1 MTLDQFAHQTR
12 WVEHL
17 ADEEAV
23 RTRIHRLACTAEFV
37 RTSLTGPDA
46 APELQS
52 GCRRGQVLVG
62 PRLAALPGVLEELV
76 LSSTP
81 DVEVRISTAPL
92 HRVVVF
98 DDRFALL
105 PFDLTHLGRGAYLFE
120 NAPAAPHRS
129 LFDLHWDNA
138 REPETPAQP
147 GLSGR
152 ELEVAR
158 LLIDGATDAEVADR
172 LHVSARTV
180 RTAVARLQQRYGTS
194 SRMALGFH
202 LARDERM
209 TNVLI
214 PAPRGRPEGSGGRTR
229 TPS

>member
-1 MTLDQFAHQTR
+1 MGQR
-12 WVEHL
+12 PG
-17 ADEEAV
+17 
-23 RTRIHRLACTAEFV
+23 
-37 RTSLTGPDA
+37 TGDA
-46 APELQS
+46 
-52 GCRRGQVLVG
+52 
-62 PRLAALPGVLEELV
+62 
-76 LSSTP
+76 
-81 DVEVRISTAPL
+81 
-92 HRVVVF
+92 
-98 DDRFALL
+98 
-105 PFDLTHLGRGAYLFE
+105 
-120 NAPAAPHRS
+120 
-129 LFDLHWDNA
+129 
-138 REPETPAQP
+138 AQP